1 MPPPALPGSLK
12 RPLRHTPETRRS
24 YQLRTLLVLAGTFGA
39 LAAAVAWQSGRL
51 KGSPGRLPALP
62 GQAAWFK
69 GNLHTHS
76 LWSDG
81 DDFPEMIADWYKRHG
96 YHFLALSDHN
106 VLSEGERWLPIT
118 EKSTR
123 PLALKKYRER
133 FGRSWVEGR
142 EGMGK
147 REVRLKPLSEFRSL
161 LEEPGK
167 FLLVPAEEIT
177 HAYAKRP
184 VHMNGINLRDL
195 VQPIDGPTA
204 SETISVNH
212 RLVAEQAKKTRGRML
227 VVLNHPNF
235 KWGLTA
241 EDMIPAP
248 ELRFVEVFNGHPSV
262 NNEGDENHPSCD
274 QLWDIVLAQR
284 LGRHGLGKVL
294 GLATDDAHRYH
305 KFGVGQVNPG
315 RGWVMVK
322 APYLSAEAVVRAMDA
337 GDFYASSGVTLDEV
351 KVNHDELSLTIRPE
365 PGVRYRTEFL
375 ATMKGASL
383 DSTPRVRKET
393 KPDEKEEKP
402 KEKEERPAPLTRV
415 YSADVGKVIAE
426 SSDLSPRYKL
436 TGKEIY
442 VRARVTSTKP
452 HPNPYRKGDRE
463 MAWTQP
469 AVPKAD

>member
-1 MPPPALPGSLK
+1 ML
-12 RPLRHTPETRRS
+12 H
-24 YQLRTLLVLAGTFGA
+24 QLRTILVLAGT
-39 LAAAVAWQSGRL
+39 LITLVAAVAWQAGPSE
-51 KGSPGRLPALP
+51 KDAPGRIPALP
-62 GQAAWFK
+62 AKAMWYK

-118 EKSTR
+118 DKSTR

-133 FGRSWVEGR
+133 FGRSWVEER
-142 EGMGK
+142 EAKGK
-147 REVRLKPLSEFRSL
+147 QEARLKPLSEFRSL

-167 FLLVPAEEIT
+167 FLLVPAEEVT

-184 VHMNGINLRDL
+184 VHMNAINVRD
-195 VQPIDGPTA
+195 VIKPIDGGTA

-212 RLVAEQAKKTRGRML
+212 RQVAEQAKKTRSKML
-227 VVLNHPNF
+227 MFLNHPNF

-241 EDMIPAP
+241 EDMIPTP
-248 ELRFVEVFNGHPSV
+248 ELRFFEVYNGHPSV
-262 NNEGDENHPSCD
+262 NNEGDKDHPSCD
-274 QLWDIVLAQR
+274 QLWDIVLALR
-284 LGRHGLGKVL
+284 LGKHGLGKVL

-315 RGWVMVK
+315 RGWIMVK
-322 APYLSAEAVVRAMDA
+322 APYLSAEAVVRAIDT
-337 GDFYASSGVTLDEV
+337 GDFYASTGVTLDDV
-351 KVNHDELSLTIRPE
+351 KVGREELSLTIRPE
-365 PGVRYRTEFL
+365 PGVRYRTEFI
-375 ATMKGASL
+375 ATMKDASL
-383 DSTPRVRKET
+383 ESTPRVRKET
-393 KPDEKEEKP
+393 KPKEKEEKP
-402 KEKEERPAPLTRV
+402 AALTRV
-415 YSADVGKVIAE
+415 YGDDIGKVIAE

-436 TGKEIY
+436 TGKELY

-452 HPNPYRKGDRE
+452 HPNPYLKGDVE

-469 AVPKAD
+469 AVTKAE